1 MITPPQ
7 TLTTEELN
15 ALRSIAA
22 LDGRAKVPP
31 PVRGRLEFYGL
42 IEETAQG
49 WRPTRAG
56 HDRLTVAAREAAH
69 H

>member
-7 TLTTEELN
+7 NLTTEELN

-49 WRPTRAG
+49 WRPTRNGQA
-56 HDRLTVAAREAAH
+56 RLTAAAREATAH
-69 H
+69 